1 MWDQVS
7 REIESSGRSIAV
19 ISSELLWPCTEEEI
33 SYLSR
38 SLSQHETKAIIFFRE
53 PFSYSV
59 SSYKQRVKMDYRYSL
74 RTHMQE
80 QVWRYDYTGIVRRWK
95 KQISI
100 VEMNYDSV
108 KQNLFA
114 AFSQQIGVELQGQ
127 RSDRLNVSPNDQA
140 IMAAR
145 WINLFA
151 SKYPKL
157 RHRIQRQIFRQTVV
171 GKILS
176 FPFSFR
182 KLNNRS
188 NQQYFEKLLESHL

>member
-1 MWDQVS
+1 MN
-7 REIESSGRSIAV
+7 
-19 ISSELLWPCTEEEI
+19 
-33 SYLSR
+33 
-38 SLSQHETKAIIFFRE
+38 
-53 PFSYSV
+53 
-59 SSYKQRVKMDYRYSL
+59 YRYSL